1 MPKEFLELTSLDALI
16 RVAEEAKVLVRIDPL
31 IIVPLFGLTFFLD
44 LRKINENEVK
54 EIFTK
59 FREKIVLVNSIVME
73 DSMIGLVKK
82 VMT

>member
-1 MPKEFLELTSLDALI
+1 MPKEFLELTSLDALVK
-16 RVAEEAKVLVRIDPL
+16 VAEEAKVMVRMDPL

-44 LRKINENEVK
+44 LRKLREDEVK

-73 DSMIGLVKK
+73 DSMIDLVKK
-82 VMT
+82 VMS

>member
-1 MPKEFLELTSLDALI
+1 MPKEFLELASLDALI
-16 RVAEEAKVLVRIDPL
+16 KVAEEAKVIVRMDPL

-44 LRKINENEVK
+44 LRKLREDEVK

-73 DSMIGLVKK
+73 DSIIDLVKK
-82 VMT
+82 VMS

>member
-16 RVAEEAKVLVRIDPL
+16 KVAGEAKVIVRMDPL

-44 LRKINENEVK
+44 LRKLREDEVK

-73 DSMIGLVKK
+73 DSIIDLVKK
-82 VMT
+82 VMS

>member
-1 MPKEFLELTSLDALI
+1 MPKEFLELTSLDALVK
-16 RVAEEAKVLVRIDPL
+16 VAEEAKVIVRMDPL

-44 LRKINENEVK
+44 LRKLREDEVK

-73 DSMIGLVKK
+73 DSMIDLVKK
-82 VMT
+82 VMS

>member
-16 RVAEEAKVLVRIDPL
+16 KVAEEAKVIVRMDPL

-44 LRKINENEVK
+44 LRKLREDEVK

-73 DSMIGLVKK
+73 DSIINLVKK
-82 VMT
+82 VMS

>member
-1 MPKEFLELTSLDALI
+1 MPKEFLKLTSLDALVK
-16 RVAEEAKVLVRIDPL
+16 VAEEAKVIVRMDPL

-44 LRKINENEVK
+44 LRKLREDEVK

-73 DSMIGLVKK
+73 DSMIDLVKK
-82 VMT
+82 VMS

>member
-1 MPKEFLELTSLDALI
+1 M
-16 RVAEEAKVLVRIDPL
+16 DPL

-44 LRKINENEVK
+44 LRKLREDEVK

-73 DSMIGLVKK
+73 DSMIDLVKK
-82 VMT
+82 VMS

>member
-1 MPKEFLELTSLDALI
+1 MPKEFLELTSLDALVK
-16 RVAEEAKVLVRIDPL
+16 VAEEAKVIVRMDPL

-44 LRKINENEVK
+44 LRKLREDEVK

-73 DSMIGLVKK
+73 DSMIDLIKK
-82 VMT
+82 IMS